1 MVSLRTLQ
9 SGIAPFNTTTLLE
22 SSMKRFDRPPMGKMI
37 FDRLPIVERQIVG
50 GDVGNVAVRG
60 DELADHDKTIGLE
73 LDPVDLF
80 GSPIQVL
87 DMDVLALFH
96 RHQAVTFYLTDPL
109 PVVRIDRFQV
119 SDGGKPGIHKNV

>member
-9 SGIAPFNTTTLLE
+9 SGIAPFNTATLLE
-22 SSMKRFDRPPMGKMI
+22 SSMKCFDRPSVGKMI
-37 FDRLPIVERQIVG
+37 CAGLPLLERQVVR
-50 GDVGNVAVRG
+50 GDVGNVAVWG

-73 LDPVDLF
+73 PDPGDLF

-96 RHQAVTFYLTDPL
+96 RHQTVTFYLTDPF
-109 PVVRIDRFQV
+109 PVVSIDRFQV
-119 SDGGKPGIHKNV
+119 SDGGKPGIYK